1 VRERFQQ
8 GKIMQNRT
16 IMRLL
21 IFVVVLLV
29 FAVPVLAHEHREVGE
44 YSITFGWRVEPAYA
58 GQLNGPE
65 VSLSLHDA
73 HDEAFPEDV
82 EVSLSA
88 EISFGDQVMLLA
100 LEPAFGETGHYVANV
115 IPTLPGDYSFRVF
128 GTIGDTEVDEVFTS
142 ADGEFSSI
150 EPSSDIL
157 FPAVPSDTEALIAAL
172 EARIA
177 ALEEQIAAMQE
188 G

>member
-1 VRERFQQ
+1 
-8 GKIMQNRT
+8 MHNR
-16 IMRLL
+16 ILMRLVT
-21 IFVVVLLV
+21 FVFVLSV
-29 FAVPVLAHEHREVGE
+29 FAVPALAHEHREVGE

-73 HDEAFPEDV
+73 HDEPFPEDIAV
-82 EVSLSA
+82 DLSA
-88 EISFGDQVMLLA
+88 EISFGAQIMLLS
-100 LEPAFGETGHYVANV
+100 LEPVFGETGAYAANV

-128 GTIGDTEVDEVFTS
+128 GTIGDTDVDEVFTS
-142 ADGEFSSI
+142 TDGEFSSV
-150 EPSSDIL
+150 EPANDIT
-157 FPAVPSDTEALIAAL
+157 FPAVPSERDAHIAAL

-177 ALEEQIAAMQE
+177 ALEELIAGMQE

>member
-1 VRERFQQ
+1 
-8 GKIMQNRT
+8 MQYKT
-16 IMRLL
+16 VIRLAV
-21 IFVVVLLV
+21 FVIALL
-29 FAVPVLAHEHREVGE
+29 ALALPAMAHEHREVGE

-65 VSLSLHDA
+65 VSLSMHDT
-73 HDEAFPEDV
+73 HDEAFPEDIV
-82 EVSLSA
+82 VDLSA
-88 EISFGDQVMLLA
+88 EISFGDQTMLLPLA
-100 LEPAFGETGHYVANV
+100 PVFGTTGSYTANI

-150 EPSSDIL
+150 EPTTDIL
-157 FPAVPSDTEALIAAL
+157 FPAVPSETDELIAAL